1 MRKVMTVLHRCM
13 TLHASNSRLST
24 IDGLAVYG
32 SHLNC
37 DVALHSTHDKFSAPR
52 HIYGALAT
60 VSRLVRAA
68 LPRETDTGLACIG
81 TQAKGKAHYIQ
92 QHTWLARF
100 GSLKPSKVV
109 PLAFAVSRLEVVTSL
124 ASLIKG
130 TNSTP
135 EGTVSP
141 CMHDECGLIGQGPL
155 QEHKHFVLRKLAIIA
170 APLLCIRAIVE
181 HPPEYQERLPSHTPT
196 SHLHLLELWPA
207 H

>member
-1 MRKVMTVLHRCM
+1 MGSLYTALTSTVTLPCTAHMT
-13 TLHASNSRLST
+13 N
-24 IDGLAVYG
+24 
-32 SHLNC
+32 
-37 DVALHSTHDKFSAPR
+37 SAPQGIFTER
-52 HIYGALAT
+52 WPL
-60 VSRLVRAA
+60 SRLVRAA
-68 LPRETDTGLACIG
+68 LPRETDTVLACIG

-155 QEHKHFVLRKLAIIA
+155 QEHKHVVLRKLAIIA

-181 HPPEYQERLPSHTPT
+181 RPPEYQERLPSHTPT